1 MNRNSTNL
9 KHIIMKK
16 TSIVFIVLAT
26 TTGLLSSCT
35 QANKTDV
42 TAKIAEVE
50 RKYQDSINVL
60 QQELIEANKKI
71 EILSYPADQRLQ
83 KAKDYLE
90 SGELNKAKNEILQ
103 LREIFPNSSEASS
116 SLLE

>member
-1 MNRNSTNL
+1 MSDFKPIETQEQFNAMIKDRLEQAERSFLEKHGNTDEL
-9 KHIIMKK
+9 KKQ
-16 TSIVFIVLAT
+16 LADKET
-26 TTGLLSSCT
+26 E
-35 QANKTDV
+35 
-42 TAKIAEVE
+42 IADITKQLE
-50 RKYQDSINVL
+50 
-60 QQELIEANKKI
+60 EANKKI

-116 SLLE
+116 SSALSSFCVR